1 MTVYSEPSACF
12 EMSSSSQI
20 QHGLKQMN
28 RIMVCA
34 TATVH
39 MYIDINYLMISFRY
53 DARRF
58 LVFYHEGKM
67 KHIGHIEFS
76 CFWIDHLKFE
86 VLNVGKGQMI
96 LNLPLL
102 ILWSECNCLVCSRF
116 GN

>member
-28 RIMVCA
+28 RISIMLHRW
-34 TATVH
+34 TPATVF
-39 MYIDINYLMISFRY
+39 IDISYLMVGFWY
-53 DARRF
+53 DAWRF

-76 CFWIDHLKFE
+76 CFRIHHLK
-86 VLNVGKGQMI
+86 L
-96 LNLPLL
+96 
-102 ILWSECNCLVCSRF
+102 
-116 GN
+116 